1 MVGTTKTGD
10 AVVQKSLVEKEKGTV
25 MDQEMVVN
33 MMAMVDV
40 KEILCVELTTVESLV
55 LTFMRKTIAVK
66 SQVKV
71 IKDLSNFKTF

>member
-1 MVGTTKTGD
+1 MGGTIKTGD

-71 IKDLSNFKTF
+71 IKDL

>member
-1 MVGTTKTGD
+1 VVGTTKTGD

-71 IKDLSNFKTF
+71 IKDL